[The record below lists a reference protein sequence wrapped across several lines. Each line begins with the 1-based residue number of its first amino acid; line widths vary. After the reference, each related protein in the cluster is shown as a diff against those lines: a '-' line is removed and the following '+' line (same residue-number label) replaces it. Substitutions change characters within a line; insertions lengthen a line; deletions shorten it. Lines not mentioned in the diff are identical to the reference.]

1 MKLNVRAKKEE
12 KQKSNILQKVVVIAI
27 FIGMIAVIIN
37 LAPNYIRKEIKDKM
51 NVIINNNDVTTSM
64 KFETFIDEKEII
76 YMATKDIANFFDE
89 DIYYDNVYDQII
101 TTSETKIAV
110 LPLNKKEITINGS
123 NVKIYGSAI
132 KKENQFYLPFS
143 EMNDIYNVE
152 IKYNKESDILTIDSL
167 DREQKKANA
176 SKDVNIKYK
185 PTIFSK
191 TIDKVQKGDSVIVIE
206 NAENGW
212 YKVRTKLG
220 KIGYTKDITNIYS
233 VREQIENKKQIEG
246 KVSLVWDYYSEYA
259 KAPNRQGT
267 QINGV
272 NVVSPAFASLEKT
285 GELYINIGDAGKRYI
300 DWAHEN
306 NYKVWAIVS
315 NNSNK
320 ALTSEMLNDYKK
332 RANLINKIV
341 TMAISYNLD
350 GINIDFEYMN
360 ENDKDVFS
368 RFIIELAPRLKEY
381 GKVLSVDV
389 TAPDGSPDWSLCYNR
404 NKIGKVADYIIFMA
418 YDQYGISSTSAGTTA
433 GADWVEVNIKKFL
446 GQEEVKAEKIILGMP
461 FYTRT
466 WYETENGVKSKVVSM
481 KYIDSVVPD
490 DANIQWDENLKQ
502 YYVEYEKEGINY
514 KMWIEDEK
522 SIEAKFEL
530 MHKYELAGAA
540 YWQKDMEE
548 EKLWNLVEKEINN
561 QN

>member
-1 MKLNVRAKKEE
+1 MRAKKEE

-51 NVIINNNDVTTSM
+51 NVIINNNNVTTSM

-206 NAENGW
+206 NTENGW

-490 DANIQWDENLKQ
+490 DANRQWDENLKQ

-530 MHKYELAGAA
+530 MHKYKLAGAA

-548 EKLWNLVEKEINN
+548 EKLWNLVEKEINK
-561 QN
+561 